1 MDQATI
7 AVIIKALAS
16 VDATVVLYL
25 VLGFGLTPFGLV
37 CLVICFWWLNER
49 KRTENERKR
58 QEALSQYREDM
69 HKVLKAYGDD
79 LKAVAAFYRDN
90 VKLVESY
97 EKIADS
103 LQDTVVLN
111 TQVMQKL
118 TDAVCTNQFCPA
130 TRLAKGDSPLKGPL

>member
-7 AVIIKALAS
+7 AVIVKTLAS

-49 KRTENERKR
+49 KRSDNERKR
-58 QEALSQYREDM
+58 QEALALYREDM

-79 LKAVAAFYRDN
+79 LKAVATFYKDN

-97 EKIADS
+97 QKISDS

-111 TQVMQKL
+111 TQVMQRL
-118 TDAVCTNQFCPA
+118 TDAVCTNQYCPA
-130 TRLAKGDSPLKGPL
+130 SRPTKTESPMKTKL

>member
-7 AVIIKALAS
+7 AVIIKTLAS

-49 KRTENERKR
+49 KRSENERKR
-58 QEALSQYREDM
+58 QEALTQYREDM
-69 HKVLKAYGDD
+69 NAVLKAYGDD
-79 LKAVAAFYRDN
+79 LKAVTAFYRDN

-97 EKIADS
+97 QKISDS

-111 TQVMQKL
+111 TTVMQRL
-118 TDAVCTNQFCPA
+118 TDAVCTNQYCPA
-130 TRLAKGDSPLKGPL
+130 ARPTKTESPMKATL